1 MGNLKKEIAKC
12 KHPNS
17 RKTVALIKKAKKF
30 ENKEK
35 VKLGQHIKQNLLGE
49 KLLWF
54 RDKLEN
60 AEIYTS
66 AQFDQLFEKYLS
78 RFDEELEQI
87 ALKRSIGGHRNR
99 QHASRQDTI
108 RMTIERE
115 REEYNGCGIEMIDIR
130 EPANLKQL
138 REWEGELRLLCNF
151 KIKRIAKKHL
161 L

>member
-17 RKTVALIKKAKKF
+17 RKTIALIKKAKKF
-30 ENKEK
+30 ESKEK

-49 KLLWF
+49 KLTWF
-54 RDKLEN
+54 RDNLEDT
-60 AEIYTS
+60 EVYTS
-66 AQFDQLFEKYLS
+66 AQLDELFEKYLS

-87 ALKRSIGGHRNR
+87 ALKRSIGGHRNH

-108 RMTIERE
+108 RMTLERE
-115 REEYNGCGIEMIDIR
+115 REEYMGCGIEMIDIR
-130 EPANLKQL
+130 DPAQLKQL
-138 REWEGELRLLCNF
+138 RNWEGELRLIINF
-151 KIKRIAKKHL
+151 KLKRIAKKHL